1 MLRLEQGKEIKKKQF
16 RSLHTLLLEMT
27 DKFLQK
33 SVECIIM
40 YLVRF
45 SIFSDRVVGIIYY
58 YMAVSQK
65 DWKQTNPRI

>member
-1 MLRLEQGKEIKKKQF
+1 MMVMLRLGQGKEIKKKQF
-16 RSLHTLLLEMT
+16 RSLDTLLLEMT

-45 SIFSDRVVGIIYY
+45 SICSDRVVGH
-58 YMAVSQK
+58 
-65 DWKQTNPRI
+65 